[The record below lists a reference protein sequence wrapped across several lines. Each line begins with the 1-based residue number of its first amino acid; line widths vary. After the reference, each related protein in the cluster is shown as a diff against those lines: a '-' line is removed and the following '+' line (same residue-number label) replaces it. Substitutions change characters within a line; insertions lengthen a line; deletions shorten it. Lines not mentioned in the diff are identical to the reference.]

1 MHDENQMSQNP
12 RSADFPMTWQQQSLD
27 MTGASECQKTWVGQA
42 NGGCRLEDLSISQV
56 VDHVTCYKFE
66 CSHR

>member
-27 MTGASECQKTWVGQA
+27 MTGTSECQKSWVGQA
-42 NGGCRLEDLSISQV
+42 YIIGIICPTTNRDCKGQLNSE
-56 VDHVTCYKFE
+56 
-66 CSHR
+66 